1 MSAFFDTGMVDDTF
15 NADAMRYSVGVAA
28 LWVSPLGPLK
38 ISVGVPLKKQPQDRK
53 QIFQF
58 TFGGAF

>member
-1 MSAFFDTGMVDDTF
+1 MAAESFDF
-15 NADAMRYSVGVAA
+15 SQMRAAAGVGV
-28 LWVSPLGPLK
+28 LWVSPMGPLK
-38 ISVGVPLKKQPQDRK
+38 ISVAAPLRSLEGDRK

>member
-1 MSAFFDTGMVDDTF
+1 MT
-15 NADAMRYSVGVAA
+15 A

-38 ISVGVPLKKQPQDRK
+38 ISVGYPINAKPDDRK